1 MSAASVR
8 REGVGS
14 PEPVGHEDELRTGQ
28 ASGDAIVLHDWQ
40 PAHAPGGP
48 CVEMARR
55 YNPAM
60 ARWLAHLVVI
70 TLFVAGIAAAC
81 TRVHPDWNWSGIWDY
96 RQKFVQGW
104 VTTVGIS
111 LAALVFA
118 MLVGLVVAVMLRSR
132 MALVEAVGRVYVEA
146 IRGTPLLV
154 QLLIGFYVVASA
166 VGLENRYVVGVLVLA
181 LFAGAYMA
189 EIFRGGL
196 DAIPAA
202 QLDSARAIGLTP
214 AQAFRLV
221 VLPQAVRIV
230 LPSIAGQL
238 VSLIKD
244 SSLLSVIAISE
255 FTLAAQEVNAFTFS
269 TLESY
274 LPLAA
279 GYLLLTL
286 PLATLSRWLE
296 RRFRYE
302 AA

>member
-1 MSAASVR
+1 M
-8 REGVGS
+8 
-14 PEPVGHEDELRTGQ
+14 P
-28 ASGDAIVLHDWQ
+28 
-40 PAHAPGGP
+40 
-48 CVEMARR
+48 
-55 YNPAM
+55 
-60 ARWLAHLVVI
+60 RWLAHLVVVV
-70 TLFVAGIAAAC
+70 LFALGIAAAFW
-81 TRVHPDWNWSGIWDY
+81 RVGYSWNWAGVWDY
-96 RQKFVQGW
+96 RQKFLQGW
-104 VTTVGIS
+104 LTTVALS
-111 LAALVFA
+111 LAALAASV
-118 MLVGLVVAVMLRSR
+118 VIGGLAAFMLRSR
-132 MALVEAVGRVYVEA
+132 RPLVEAAARIYVEL

-166 VGLENRYVVGVLVLA
+166 VGLENRYVVGVVVLA
-181 LFAGAYMA
+181 LFSGAYMA

-196 DAIPAA
+196 DAIPRT

-214 AQAFRLV
+214 SQSLRLV

-230 LPSIAGQL
+230 LPSVAGQL

-255 FTLAAQEVNAFTFS
+255 FTLAAQEVNSFTYS

-286 PLATLSRWLE
+286 PLAAVSRWLE

>member
-1 MSAASVR
+1 M
-8 REGVGS
+8 
-14 PEPVGHEDELRTGQ
+14 P
-28 ASGDAIVLHDWQ
+28 
-40 PAHAPGGP
+40 
-48 CVEMARR
+48 
-55 YNPAM
+55 
-60 ARWLAHLVVI
+60 RWLAHLIVVA
-70 TLFVAGIAAAC
+70 LFAAGIALAFW
-81 TRVHPDWNWSGIWDY
+81 RVGDAWNWAGVWDY

-104 VTTVGIS
+104 LTTVGLS
-111 LAALVFA
+111 LAALVASIAIGGGAAF
-118 MLVGLVVAVMLRSR
+118 MLRSR
-132 MALVEAVGRVYVEA
+132 RPLVEAAARTYVEL

-166 VGLENRYVVGVLVLA
+166 VGLENRYVVGVAVLA
-181 LFAGAYMA
+181 LFSGAYMA
-189 EIFRGGL
+189 EIIRGGL
-196 DAIPAA
+196 DAIPKA

-214 AQAFRLV
+214 DQTLRLV

-230 LPSIAGQL
+230 LPAVAGQL

-255 FTLAAQEVNAFTFS
+255 FTLAAQEVNSFTYS

-279 GYLLLTL
+279 GYLALTL
-286 PLATLSRWLE
+286 PLAAVSRWLE